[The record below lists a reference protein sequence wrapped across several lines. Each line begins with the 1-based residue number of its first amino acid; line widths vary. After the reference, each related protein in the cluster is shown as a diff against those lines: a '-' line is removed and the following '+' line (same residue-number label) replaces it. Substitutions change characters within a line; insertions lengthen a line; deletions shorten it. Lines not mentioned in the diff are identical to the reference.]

1 MCVST
6 ELTLRDVKS
15 QVMIGNNRWIMV
27 TFCAMHCLQRTSDL
41 ELKKKKKKRLMCI
54 EVKAKWTKPEKKSRP
69 SLKKKKKYINFS
81 EVWMLSKS
89 VGVNKVQIYI
99 FIKHNQNKHEII
111 PGDD

>member
-41 ELKKKKKKRLMCI
+41 ELKKKKKKADVYRSQSQ
-54 EVKAKWTKPEKKSRP
+54 VNQTRKKIKTISQ
-69 SLKKKKKYINFS
+69 KKKKYINFS